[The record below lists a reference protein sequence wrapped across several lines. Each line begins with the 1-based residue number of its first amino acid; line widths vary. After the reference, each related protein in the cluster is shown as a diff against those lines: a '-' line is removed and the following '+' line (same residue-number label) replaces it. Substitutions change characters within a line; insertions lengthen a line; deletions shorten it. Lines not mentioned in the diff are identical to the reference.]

1 MDLWWEAEEES
12 IDVKKIREKVK
23 KKLRRGG
30 AMADHRVGAPSTAVP
45 LFLLRRSSFWRE
57 KRASL
62 SYFVIFEF

>member
-1 MDLWWEAEEES
+1 MQ
-12 IDVKKIREKVK
+12 KNFEKSK
-23 KKLRRGG
+23 RKLRRGG
-30 AMADHRVGAPSTAVP
+30 ALADHRVGAPLSAVP